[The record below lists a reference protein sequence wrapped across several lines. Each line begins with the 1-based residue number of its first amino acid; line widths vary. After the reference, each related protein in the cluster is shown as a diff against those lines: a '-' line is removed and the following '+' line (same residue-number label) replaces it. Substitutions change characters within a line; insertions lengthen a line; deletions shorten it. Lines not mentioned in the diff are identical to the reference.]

1 MCVKLPH
8 RDLKS
13 EPLAIPP
20 HPTSTYAYKVTIA
33 LRMCN
38 GTNRNFEMSL
48 TINEFYF
55 LFFPFYIWWKVINL
69 KDAIY
74 KHYMWKFW
82 QNI

>member
-1 MCVKLPH
+1 MCIKLLP

-55 LFFPFYIWWKVINL
+55 LFFPFYI
-69 KDAIY
+69 
-74 KHYMWKFW
+74 
-82 QNI
+82 